1 MRNFYHVFLK
11 KNYHAQTCV
20 MVAKQHNL
28 LQAVQLL
35 QVHQTLPQAE
45 LQNMDKFNGHYKKGP
60 QVSPSD
66 TAPSVYICLPDITT
80 CIGPDLGDIL
90 LTLSH

>member
-1 MRNFYHVFLK
+1 MYLK

-80 CIGPDLGDIL
+80 CMGPDLGDIL